1 MNELRSATEY
11 QYSVR
16 IPPGVTAR
24 VPEGE
29 TSTAE
34 DGSTQVLLHE
44 EDTFRVSKR
53 LLDEGV
59 RFSISPVSLDDI
71 FLGLS
76 QQVEEVVERGDEEKE
91 K

>member
-1 MNELRSATEY
+1 M
-11 QYSVR
+11 R
-16 IPPGVTAR
+16 IPPGVP
-24 VPEGE
+24 VGVSEGE
-29 TSTAE
+29 ASTAE

-44 EDTFRVSKR
+44 EDAFKVSKR

-76 QQVEEVVERGDEEKE
+76 RQIEEEVGRGDEEE
-91 K
+91 EN